1 MAENLGSSCRMDAIT
16 YPLVCVVWDDAHE
29 LESDWVFPGKKK
41 LRPCLIRS
49 YGLLVEKNNKYVV
62 LGQDLAPDGMVNGRG
77 QIPRG
82 MVRKITTLRKKV

>member
-1 MAENLGSSCRMDAIT
+1 MAQNVEPTGRVDAMS
-16 YPLVCVVWDDAHE
+16 YSLVCVVWDDAHE
-29 LESDWVFPGKKK
+29 LESDWVTPGKKK

-49 YGLLVEKNNKYVV
+49 YGLLVEKNEKYVV
-62 LGQDLAPDGMVNGRG
+62 LAQDLSFDGMVNGRG